1 MNSSNSS
8 LNSSVSSKK
17 LPKLNDNELFYSL
30 YDQRQWLKS
39 HGKSDRI
46 QFDDFEIKELRK
58 YFNSLDNDGSGR
70 IEVDELEDPL
80 IALGLVQTREE
91 VEKLVKIVDTD
102 DSGQIEFGEF
112 LKIMSNIETDDSTSE
127 KSPIYTFFKKMIK
140 GDLMDEM
147 DSNLTFKL
155 NVSQFR
161 RKKILGFFIPDF
173 RCHYEW
179 RRHEEN

>member
-1 MNSSNSS
+1 MNTSKTES
-8 LNSSVSSKK
+8 LNSSENSKSMK
-17 LPKLNDNELFYSL
+17 IPKISDNDLFYSL

-39 HGKSDRI
+39 HGKNDRI

-58 YFNSLDNDGSGR
+58 YFNSLDNDDSGR
-70 IEVDELEDPL
+70 IEVEELEDPL
-80 IALGLVQTREE
+80 IALGLVQSREE

-102 DSGQIEFGEF
+102 ESGQIEFGEF
-112 LKIMSNIETDDSTSE
+112 LKIMSNIDTDDTSLE

-147 DSNLTFKL
+147 DKNLPFKL

-161 RKKILGFFIPDF
+161 RKKILGTL
-173 RCHYEW
+173 
-179 RRHEEN
+179 